1 MPQRLIRGTVEAHVQ
16 DMEIHPGA
24 IERLIVEPWRL
35 TIVL

>member
-1 MPQRLIRGTVEAHVQ
+1 MPQTLIRGTMEAHVQ

-24 IERLIVEPWRL
+24 TERLTLEPWRL